1 MKISQ
6 GFVRGFHHYSTA
18 SYYEPIVK
26 ATGVDPEH
34 LDSITIG
41 FYSESTGG
49 TLGEFSL
56 VWKELSG
63 KKAVVLRVY
72 DDAFEVLNEFLD
84 LVVWLKDYNNADLQ
98 PSQVIEML
106 LSHGVKDFTQKS
118 KPANENNTSLYQDF
132 IDYISQHE
140 DEVGTTPNFI
150 EMTEE
155 ELKQLQEEASVWI
168 DRVDNEYYFHTIK
181 IKIKV

>member
-26 ATGVDPEH
+26 STGVDPEH

-56 VWKELSG
+56 VWKELGG

-98 PSQVIEML
+98 PSQVIKML
-106 LSHGVKDFTQKS
+106 LAHGVKDFTK
-118 KPANENNTSLYQDF
+118 
-132 IDYISQHE
+132 
-140 DEVGTTPNFI
+140 
-150 EMTEE
+150 
-155 ELKQLQEEASVWI
+155 
-168 DRVDNEYYFHTIK
+168 RDNL
-181 IKIKV
+181 